1 MLSGTV
7 LEDTI
12 MLRTV
17 LLKGSLVLEV
27 DMAFG

>member
-17 LLKGSLVLEV
+17 LLKSSLVLEV